1 VILHGLAGDCRAFR
15 GFIGFSHGGRL
26 SRLGSP
32 TSEPFA
38 MSIAPQLR
46 NLNIDLPACPN
57 TLVKLSLL
65 MADENCS
72 TEQLAGLIETDMA
85 LSSAVVRT
93 VNSALFGL
101 LKRVE
106 TVHEGIRYLGMAQVA
121 GLTYEIGLRGAFPPS
136 PILQDIWDKAGVRG
150 LAMSRIARQ
159 LDVDPWL
166 AQTTGLFAEAGRAVL
181 FAYDRQRY
189 VTLEADPSDEALL
202 CAAEIEAFG
211 VSHSA
216 LGAAMVQSWGLS
228 REVADA
234 VRARPNTP
242 SQWTQERPAVQ
253 KLLTIGAAV
262 DALLLNPMRQADPK
276 AVWAELEPVSEQV
289 GLHFQA
295 FQLATM
301 RVCERLNLIT

>member
-1 VILHGLAGDCRAFR
+1 
-15 GFIGFSHGGRL
+15 
-26 SRLGSP
+26 
-32 TSEPFA
+32 

-46 NLNIDLPACPN
+46 NLNIDLPACPS

-72 TEQLAGLIETDMA
+72 TDQLASLIETDMA

-136 PILQDIWDKAGVRG
+136 PLLQNIWDRAGIRG
-150 LAMSRIARQ
+150 LAMGRIARQ

-166 AQTTGLFAEAGRAVL
+166 SHTAGLFAESGRAVL

-189 VTLEADPSDEALL
+189 AALDTDASDEALL

-216 LGAAMVQSWGLS
+216 LGAALCQSWGLS
-228 REVADA
+228 REVSDS
-234 VRARPNTP
+234 VRARPNSA

-262 DALLLNPMRQADPK
+262 DKLLLNPLGNTDPE
-276 AVWAELEPVSEQV
+276 AVWSELEPVAHQV

-301 RVCERLNLIT
+301 RVCERLNIPQSEG

>member
-1 VILHGLAGDCRAFR
+1 
-15 GFIGFSHGGRL
+15 
-26 SRLGSP
+26 
-32 TSEPFA
+32 

-46 NLNIDLPACPN
+46 NLNIDLPACPS

-72 TEQLAGLIETDMA
+72 TDQLASLIETDMA

-136 PILQDIWDKAGVRG
+136 PLLQNIWDRAGIRG
-150 LAMSRIARQ
+150 LAMGRIARQ

-166 AQTTGLFAEAGRAVL
+166 SHTSGLFAESGRAVL

-189 VTLEADPSDEALL
+189 ASLDTDGSDEALL

-216 LGAAMVQSWGLS
+216 LGAALCQSWGLS
-228 REVADA
+228 REVSDS
-234 VRARPNTP
+234 VRARPNSTT
-242 SQWTQERPAVQ
+242 QWTQERPAVQ

-262 DALLLNPMRQADPK
+262 DKLLLNPLGVTDPQ
-276 AVWAELEPVSEQV
+276 AVWAELEPVAHQV

-301 RVCERLNLIT
+301 RVCERLNIPQSEG

>member
-1 VILHGLAGDCRAFR
+1 
-15 GFIGFSHGGRL
+15 
-26 SRLGSP
+26 
-32 TSEPFA
+32 

-46 NLNIDLPACPN
+46 NLNIDLPACPS

-65 MADENCS
+65 MAEEDS
-72 TEQLAGLIETDMA
+72 SIDQLAALIETDMA

-136 PILQDIWDKAGVRG
+136 PLLQKIWDRAGIRG
-150 LAMSRIARQ
+150 LAMGRISRQ
-159 LDVDPWL
+159 LDVDPWQ
-166 AQTTGLFAEAGRAVL
+166 AHTTGLFAETGRAVL
-181 FAYDRQRY
+181 YAYDRQRY
-189 VTLEADPSDEALL
+189 QELNEQSEESQL

-216 LGAAMVQSWGLS
+216 LGAALCQSWGLHRDVS
-228 REVADA
+228 DS
-234 VRARPNTP
+234 VRARSN
-242 SQWTQERPAVQ
+242 SAEQWQQERPAVQ

-262 DALLLNPMRQADPK
+262 DALLLDPARAGDPD
-276 AVWAELEPVSEQV
+276 AVWQELEPVAHQV

-301 RVCERLNLIT
+301 RVCERLNVAQNDA

>member
-1 VILHGLAGDCRAFR
+1 
-15 GFIGFSHGGRL
+15 
-26 SRLGSP
+26 
-32 TSEPFA
+32 

-46 NLNIDLPACPN
+46 NLNIDLPACPH

-65 MADENCS
+65 MADDDS
-72 TEQLAGLIETDMA
+72 SVDQLAGLIETDMA

-106 TVHEGIRYLGMAQVA
+106 TVHEAIRYLGMAQVA

-136 PILQDIWDKAGVRG
+136 PMLQRIWDRAGVRG

-166 AQTTGLFAEAGRAVL
+166 SHTAGLFAESGRAVL
-181 FAYDRQRY
+181 YVYDSARY
-189 VTLEADPSDEALL
+189 SAIEQTEDAEDEALL

-228 REVADA
+228 RDVADT
-234 VRARPNTP
+234 VRSRPHSTA
-242 SQWTQERPAVQ
+242 QWAQERPTVQ
-253 KLLTIGAAV
+253 RLLTIGAAV
-262 DALLLNPMRQADPK
+262 DELLLNPNGARPHE
-276 AVWAELEPVSEQV
+276 AVWAELEPLAAQV

-301 RVCERLNLIT
+301 RVCERLNMQG

>member
-1 VILHGLAGDCRAFR
+1 
-15 GFIGFSHGGRL
+15 
-26 SRLGSP
+26 
-32 TSEPFA
+32 

-46 NLNIDLPACPN
+46 NLNIDLPACPS

-65 MADENCS
+65 MAEEDS
-72 TEQLAGLIETDMA
+72 SIDQLAALIETDMA

-136 PILQDIWDKAGVRG
+136 PLLQQIWDRAGIRG
-150 LAMSRIARQ
+150 LAMGRIARQ
-159 LDVDPWL
+159 LDVDPWQ
-166 AQTTGLFAEAGRAVL
+166 AHTAGLFAETGRAVL
-181 FAYDRQRY
+181 YAYDRQRY
-189 VTLEADPSDEALL
+189 QTLDTEQSDEALL

-216 LGAAMVQSWGLS
+216 LGAALCQSWGLS
-228 REVADA
+228 RDVADS
-234 VRARPNTP
+234 VRARPNTH

-262 DALLLNPMRQADPK
+262 DALLLDPTR
-276 AVWAELEPVSEQV
+276 AVDPDSVWKELEPIAHQV

-301 RVCERLNLIT
+301 RVCERLNLPNGEN

>member
-1 VILHGLAGDCRAFR
+1 
-15 GFIGFSHGGRL
+15 
-26 SRLGSP
+26 
-32 TSEPFA
+32 

-46 NLNIDLPACPN
+46 NLNIDLPACPS

-65 MADENCS
+65 MAEEDS
-72 TEQLAGLIETDMA
+72 SIDQLSAVIETDMA

-136 PILQDIWDKAGVRG
+136 PLLQTIWDRAGIRA

-159 LDVDPWL
+159 LDVDPWR
-166 AQTTGLFAEAGRAVL
+166 AHTSGLFAETGRAVL
-181 FAYDRQRY
+181 YAYDRPRY
-189 VTLEADPSDEALL
+189 QALSDESDESQL

-216 LGAAMVQSWGLS
+216 LGAALCQSWGVHRDVVDS
-228 REVADA
+228 
-234 VRARPNTP
+234 VRARPH
-242 SQWTQERPAVQ
+242 SAIQWKQERPPVQ
-253 KLLTIGAAV
+253 QVLTIGAAV
-262 DALLLNPMRQADPK
+262 DALLINPTTGDNPDE
-276 AVWAELEPVSEQV
+276 VWHELEPLAHEV

-301 RVCERLNLIT
+301 GVCERLNIPPSEAES

>member
-1 VILHGLAGDCRAFR
+1 
-15 GFIGFSHGGRL
+15 
-26 SRLGSP
+26 
-32 TSEPFA
+32 

-46 NLNIDLPACPN
+46 NLNIDLPACPS

-65 MADENCS
+65 MAEENS
-72 TEQLAGLIETDMA
+72 SIDQLSALIETDMA

-136 PILQDIWDKAGVRG
+136 PLLQSIWDRAGIRG
-150 LAMSRIARQ
+150 LAMGRIARQ
-159 LDVDPWL
+159 LDVDPWQ
-166 AQTTGLFAEAGRAVL
+166 AHTAGLFAESGRAVL
-181 FAYDRQRY
+181 YAYDRQRY
-189 VTLEADPSDEALL
+189 ATLDTNQGDEALL

-216 LGAAMVQSWGLS
+216 LGAALCQSWGLS
-228 REVADA
+228 RDIADS
-234 VRARPNTP
+234 VRARPNVP
-242 SQWTQERPAVQ
+242 SQWAQERPPVQ

-262 DALLLNPMRQADPK
+262 DKLLLNPVQASNPD
-276 AVWAELEPVSEQV
+276 AVWQELEPVAHQV

-301 RVCERLNLIT
+301 RVCERLNIPQNEG

>member
-1 VILHGLAGDCRAFR
+1 
-15 GFIGFSHGGRL
+15 
-26 SRLGSP
+26 
-32 TSEPFA
+32 

-46 NLNIDLPACPN
+46 NLNIDLPACPS

-72 TEQLAGLIETDMA
+72 IEQLSALIETDMA

-106 TVHEGIRYLGMAQVA
+106 TVHEGIRYLGMAQVS

-136 PILQDIWDKAGVRG
+136 PLLQSIWDRAGVRG
-150 LAMSRIARQ
+150 LAMGRIARQ
-159 LDVDPWL
+159 LDVDPWP
-166 AQTTGLFAEAGRAVL
+166 AHTAGLFAESGRAVL
-181 FAYDRQRY
+181 YAYDRQRY
-189 VTLEADPSDEALL
+189 AELDSGLSDEALL

-216 LGAAMVQSWGLS
+216 LGAALCQSWGLS
-228 REVADA
+228 REVADS
-234 VRARPNTP
+234 VRARPNSP
-242 SQWTQERPAVQ
+242 SQWTQERPTVQ

-262 DALLLNPMRQADPK
+262 DALLLNPVKADDPH
-276 AVWAELEPVSEQV
+276 AIWQEMEPIAAQV

-301 RVCERLNLIT
+301 RVCERLNISQLEG

>member
-1 VILHGLAGDCRAFR
+1 
-15 GFIGFSHGGRL
+15 
-26 SRLGSP
+26 
-32 TSEPFA
+32 

-46 NLNIDLPACPN
+46 NLNIDLPACPS

-65 MADENCS
+65 MAEETSSID
-72 TEQLAGLIETDMA
+72 QLSALIETDMA

-136 PILQDIWDKAGVRG
+136 PLLQNIWDRAGIRG
-150 LAMSRIARQ
+150 LAMGRIARQ
-159 LDVDPWL
+159 LDVDPWQ
-166 AQTTGLFAEAGRAVL
+166 AHTTGLFAESGRAVL
-181 FAYDRQRY
+181 YAYDRQRY
-189 VTLEADPSDEALL
+189 QALDTEHKDEAKL

-216 LGAAMVQSWGLS
+216 LGAALCQSWGLS
-228 REVADA
+228 RDVADC
-234 VRARPNTP
+234 VRARPIEP
-242 SQWTQERPAVQ
+242 SQWVQERPPVQ

-262 DALLLNPMRQADPK
+262 DKLLLDPTQASDPN
-276 AVWAELEPVSEQV
+276 AVWQELEPVAHQV

-301 RVCERLNLIT
+301 RVCERLNIPQGDGG

>member
-1 VILHGLAGDCRAFR
+1 
-15 GFIGFSHGGRL
+15 
-26 SRLGSP
+26 
-32 TSEPFA
+32 

-46 NLNIDLPACPN
+46 NLNIDLPACPS

-65 MADENCS
+65 MSDENCS
-72 TEQLAGLIETDMA
+72 TDQLAALIETDMA

-136 PILQDIWDKAGVRG
+136 PLLQTIWDRAGVRG
-150 LAMSRIARQ
+150 LAMGRIARQ

-166 AQTTGLFAEAGRAVL
+166 AHTAGLFAESGRAVL
-181 FAYDRQRY
+181 YAYDRQRY
-189 VTLEADPSDEALL
+189 SALEADPSDEALL

-216 LGAAMVQSWGLS
+216 LGGALCQSWGLS
-228 REVADA
+228 REVSDS
-234 VRARPNTP
+234 VRARPNSP
-242 SQWTQERPAVQ
+242 AQWAQERPPVQ

-262 DALLLNPMRQADPK
+262 DRLLLNPLGQADPQT
-276 AVWAELEPVSEQV
+276 VWAELEPVSHQV

-301 RVCERLNLIT
+301 RVCERLNLTQSEV

>member
-1 VILHGLAGDCRAFR
+1 
-15 GFIGFSHGGRL
+15 
-26 SRLGSP
+26 
-32 TSEPFA
+32 

-46 NLNIDLPACPN
+46 NLNIDLPACPS

-72 TEQLAGLIETDMA
+72 TDQLASLIETDMA

-106 TVHEGIRYLGMAQVA
+106 TVHQGIRYLGMAQVA

-136 PILQDIWDKAGVRG
+136 PLLQNIWDRAGIRG
-150 LAMSRIARQ
+150 LAMGRIARQ

-166 AQTTGLFAEAGRAVL
+166 SHTAGLFAESGRAVL

-189 VTLEADPSDEALL
+189 AALDTDGSDEALL

-216 LGAAMVQSWGLS
+216 LGAALCQSWGLS
-228 REVADA
+228 REVSDS
-234 VRARPNTP
+234 VRARPNSAT
-242 SQWTQERPAVQ
+242 QWTQERPAVQ

-262 DALLLNPMRQADPK
+262 DKLLLNPLGNTDPQ
-276 AVWAELEPVSEQV
+276 AVWSELEPVAHQV

-301 RVCERLNLIT
+301 RVCERLNIPQSEG

>member
-1 VILHGLAGDCRAFR
+1 
-15 GFIGFSHGGRL
+15 
-26 SRLGSP
+26 
-32 TSEPFA
+32 

-46 NLNIDLPACPN
+46 NLNIDLPACPS

-65 MADENCS
+65 MAEETSSID
-72 TEQLAGLIETDMA
+72 QLSALIETDMA

-136 PILQDIWDKAGVRG
+136 PLLQNIWDRAGIRG
-150 LAMSRIARQ
+150 LAMGRIARQ
-159 LDVDPWL
+159 LDVDPWQ
-166 AQTTGLFAEAGRAVL
+166 AHTTGLFAESGRAVL
-181 FAYDRQRY
+181 YAYDRQRY
-189 VTLEADPSDEALL
+189 QALDTEHSDEAKL

-216 LGAAMVQSWGLS
+216 LGAALCQSWGLS
-228 REVADA
+228 RDVADC
-234 VRARPNTP
+234 VRARPITP
-242 SQWTQERPAVQ
+242 SQWVQERPPVQ

-262 DALLLNPMRQADPK
+262 DKLLLDPTQASDPN
-276 AVWAELEPVSEQV
+276 AVWQELEPVAHQV

-301 RVCERLNLIT
+301 RVCERLNIPQGDGG

>member
-1 VILHGLAGDCRAFR
+1 
-15 GFIGFSHGGRL
+15 
-26 SRLGSP
+26 
-32 TSEPFA
+32 

-46 NLNIDLPACPN
+46 NLNIDLPACPS

-65 MADENCS
+65 MADENS
-72 TEQLAGLIETDMA
+72 SIDQLAALIETDMA

-106 TVHEGIRYLGMAQVA
+106 SVHEGIRYLGMAQVA

-136 PILQDIWDKAGVRG
+136 PLLQNIWDRAGVRG
-150 LAMSRIARQ
+150 LAMGRIARQ

-166 AQTTGLFAEAGRAVL
+166 AHTTGLFAESGRAVL
-181 FAYDRQRY
+181 YAHDRQRY
-189 VTLEADPSDEALL
+189 TELDASHRDEALL

-216 LGAAMVQSWGLS
+216 LGAALCQSWGLS
-228 REVADA
+228 RDVADT
-234 VRARPNTP
+234 VRARPNTR
-242 SQWTQERPAVQ
+242 SEWTQERPPVQ

-262 DALLLNPMRQADPK
+262 DALLLDPTGQADPDS
-276 AVWAELEPVSEQV
+276 VWAELEPVSHQV

-301 RVCERLNLIT
+301 RVCERLNLSQIGSGTT

>member
-1 VILHGLAGDCRAFR
+1 M
-15 GFIGFSHGGRL
+15 
-26 SRLGSP
+26 
-32 TSEPFA
+32 T
-38 MSIAPQLR
+38 IAPQLR
-46 NLNIDLPACPN
+46 NLNIDLPACPS

-65 MADENCS
+65 MAEEDS
-72 TEQLAGLIETDMA
+72 SIDQLAALIETDMA

-136 PILQDIWDKAGVRG
+136 PLLQQIWDRAGVRG
-150 LAMSRIARQ
+150 LAMGRIARQ
-159 LDVDPWL
+159 LDVDPWH
-166 AQTTGLFAEAGRAVL
+166 AHTAGLFAESGRAVL
-181 FAYDRQRY
+181 YAYDRQRY
-189 VTLEADPSDEALL
+189 AALDADTTDEALL

-216 LGAAMVQSWGLS
+216 LGAALCQSWGLS
-228 REVADA
+228 RDIADS
-234 VRARPNTP
+234 VRARPNVP
-242 SQWTQERPAVQ
+242 SQWAQERPGVQ

-262 DALLLNPMRQADPK
+262 DRLLLNPTAADE
-276 AVWAELEPVSEQV
+276 ADAIWQTLEPVAHQV

-301 RVCERLNLIT
+301 RVCERLNLPASDNP

>member
-1 VILHGLAGDCRAFR
+1 
-15 GFIGFSHGGRL
+15 
-26 SRLGSP
+26 
-32 TSEPFA
+32 
-38 MSIAPQLR
+38 MSISPQLR
-46 NLNIDLPACPN
+46 NLNIDLPACPS

-72 TEQLAGLIETDMA
+72 TDQLAALIETDMA

-106 TVHEGIRYLGMAQVA
+106 TVHDGIRYLGMAQVA

-136 PILQDIWDKAGVRG
+136 PLLQSIWDRAGVRG
-150 LAMSRIARQ
+150 LAMGRIARQ

-166 AQTTGLFAEAGRAVL
+166 AHTTGLFAESGRAVL
-181 FAYDRQRY
+181 YAYDRQRY
-189 VTLEADPSDEALL
+189 AALEGNPADESML

-216 LGAAMVQSWGLS
+216 LGGALCQSWGLS
-228 REVADA
+228 REVSDS
-234 VRARPNTP
+234 VRARPNSPT
-242 SQWTQERPAVQ
+242 QWAQERPAVQ
-253 KLLTIGAAV
+253 KLLTISAAV
-262 DALLLNPMRQADPK
+262 DALLLNPVRSSDP
-276 AVWAELEPVSEQV
+276 ASVWAELEPVAHQV

-301 RVCERLNLIT
+301 RVCERLNIGQNEG

>member
-1 VILHGLAGDCRAFR
+1 
-15 GFIGFSHGGRL
+15 
-26 SRLGSP
+26 
-32 TSEPFA
+32 

-46 NLNIDLPACPN
+46 NLNIDLPACPS

-65 MADENCS
+65 MAEEDS
-72 TEQLAGLIETDMA
+72 SIDQLAALIETDMA

-136 PILQDIWDKAGVRG
+136 PLLQNIWDRAGVRG
-150 LAMSRIARQ
+150 LAMGRIARQ
-159 LDVDPWL
+159 LDVDPWQ
-166 AQTTGLFAEAGRAVL
+166 AHTAGLFAESGRAVL
-181 FAYDRQRY
+181 YAYDRQRY
-189 VTLEADPSDEALL
+189 AELDKAHNDDGLL

-216 LGAAMVQSWGLS
+216 LGAALCQSWGLS
-228 REVADA
+228 RDVADS
-234 VRARPNTP
+234 VRARPNAP
-242 SQWTQERPAVQ
+242 EQWSQERPPAQ

-262 DALLLNPMRQADPK
+262 DKLLLDPTK
-276 AVWAELEPVSEQV
+276 ASDPNAVWAELEPVAHQV

-301 RVCERLNLIT
+301 RVCERLNLAQSEG

>member
-1 VILHGLAGDCRAFR
+1 
-15 GFIGFSHGGRL
+15 
-26 SRLGSP
+26 
-32 TSEPFA
+32 

-46 NLNIDLPACPN
+46 NLNIDLPACPS

-65 MADENCS
+65 MADEDCS
-72 TEQLAGLIETDMA
+72 VDQLAALIETDMA

-136 PILQDIWDKAGVRG
+136 PLLQSIWDRAGVRG
-150 LAMSRIARQ
+150 LAMGRIARQ

-166 AQTTGLFAEAGRAVL
+166 AHTTGLFAESGRAVL
-181 FAYDRQRY
+181 YAHDRQRY
-189 VTLEADPSDEALL
+189 AELESTHDDEALV

-216 LGAAMVQSWGLS
+216 LGAALCQSWGLS
-228 REVADA
+228 RDVADS
-234 VRARPNTP
+234 VRARPNAP
-242 SQWTQERPAVQ
+242 SQWVQERETVR

-262 DALLLNPMRQADPK
+262 DALLLNAAQASDPH
-276 AVWAELEPVSEQV
+276 AVWQSLEPLAHQV

-301 RVCERLNLIT
+301 RVCERLNLTRNEG

>member
-1 VILHGLAGDCRAFR
+1 M
-15 GFIGFSHGGRL
+15 
-26 SRLGSP
+26 
-32 TSEPFA
+32 T
-38 MSIAPQLR
+38 IAPQLR
-46 NLNIDLPACPN
+46 NLNIDLPACPS

-65 MADENCS
+65 MAEEDCS
-72 TEQLAGLIETDMA
+72 IDQLSALIETDMA

-136 PILQDIWDKAGVRG
+136 PLLQSIWDRAGIRG
-150 LAMSRIARQ
+150 LAMGRIARQ
-159 LDVDPWL
+159 LDVDPWH
-166 AQTTGLFAEAGRAVL
+166 AHTAGLFAESGRAVL
-181 FAYDRQRY
+181 YAYDRQRY
-189 VTLEADPSDEALL
+189 STLDANVTDESLL

-216 LGAAMVQSWGLS
+216 LGAALCQSWGLS
-228 REVADA
+228 RDIADS
-234 VRARPNTP
+234 VRARPNAP
-242 SQWTQERPAVQ
+242 SQWTQERTGVQ

-262 DALLLNPMRQADPK
+262 DKLLLAPPTTADAN
-276 AVWAELEPVSEQV
+276 AVWQELEPVANQV

-295 FQLATM
+295 FQLATT
-301 RVCERLNLIT
+301 RVCERLNLPQDGN

>member
-1 VILHGLAGDCRAFR
+1 
-15 GFIGFSHGGRL
+15 
-26 SRLGSP
+26 
-32 TSEPFA
+32 

-46 NLNIDLPACPN
+46 NLNIDLPACPS

-65 MADENCS
+65 MAEEDS
-72 TEQLAGLIETDMA
+72 SIDQLAALIETDMA

-136 PILQDIWDKAGVRG
+136 PLLQKIWDRAGIRG
-150 LAMSRIARQ
+150 LAMGRIARQ
-159 LDVDPWL
+159 LDVDPWQ
-166 AQTTGLFAEAGRAVL
+166 AHTAGLFAETGRAVL
-181 FAYDRQRY
+181 YAYDRQRY
-189 VTLEADPSDEALL
+189 QELNDQSDESLL

-216 LGAAMVQSWGLS
+216 LGAALCQSWGLHRDVS
-228 REVADA
+228 DS
-234 VRARPNTP
+234 VRARPNSP
-242 SQWTQERPAVQ
+242 EQWPQERPAVQ

-262 DALLLNPMRQADPK
+262 DALLLNPTSGDNPDE
-276 AVWAELEPVSEQV
+276 VWHELEPVAHQV

-301 RVCERLNLIT
+301 RVCERLNIPQGDA

>member
-1 VILHGLAGDCRAFR
+1 
-15 GFIGFSHGGRL
+15 
-26 SRLGSP
+26 
-32 TSEPFA
+32 
-38 MSIAPQLR
+38 MSISPQLR
-46 NLNIDLPACPN
+46 NLNIDLPACPS

-72 TEQLAGLIETDMA
+72 TDQLASLIETDMA

-136 PILQDIWDKAGVRG
+136 PLLQNIWDRAGIRG
-150 LAMSRIARQ
+150 LAMGRIARQ

-166 AQTTGLFAEAGRAVL
+166 SHTAGLFAESGRAVL

-189 VTLEADPSDEALL
+189 AALEADGSDEALL

-216 LGAAMVQSWGLS
+216 LGAALCQSWGLS
-228 REVADA
+228 REVSDS
-234 VRARPNTP
+234 VRARPNSA
-242 SQWTQERPAVQ
+242 SQWSQERPAVQ

-262 DALLLNPMRQADPK
+262 DKLLLNPLGSTDPQ
-276 AVWAELEPVSEQV
+276 AVWAELEPVSHQV

-301 RVCERLNLIT
+301 RVCERLNIPQSEG

>member
-1 VILHGLAGDCRAFR
+1 
-15 GFIGFSHGGRL
+15 
-26 SRLGSP
+26 
-32 TSEPFA
+32 
-38 MSIAPQLR
+38 MSISPQLR
-46 NLNIDLPACPN
+46 NLNIDLPACPS

-72 TEQLAGLIETDMA
+72 TDQLASLIETDMA

-136 PILQDIWDKAGVRG
+136 PLLQNIWDRAGIRG
-150 LAMSRIARQ
+150 LAMGRIARQ

-166 AQTTGLFAEAGRAVL
+166 SHTAGLFAESGRAVL

-189 VTLEADPSDEALL
+189 AALEADGSDEAML

-216 LGAAMVQSWGLS
+216 LGAALCQSWGLS
-228 REVADA
+228 REVSDS
-234 VRARPNTP
+234 VRARPNSA

-262 DALLLNPMRQADPK
+262 DKLLLNPIGNADPQ
-276 AVWAELEPVSEQV
+276 AVWAELEPVAHQV

-301 RVCERLNLIT
+301 RVCERLNIPQSEG

>member
-1 VILHGLAGDCRAFR
+1 
-15 GFIGFSHGGRL
+15 
-26 SRLGSP
+26 
-32 TSEPFA
+32 
-38 MSIAPQLR
+38 MSISPQLR

-65 MADENCS
+65 MADEHCS
-72 TEQLAGLIETDMA
+72 TEQLAAVIENDMA
-85 LSSAVVRT
+85 LGAAVVRT

-121 GLTYEIGLRGAFPPS
+121 GLTYEIGLRGAFPSS
-136 PILQDIWDKAGVRG
+136 PLLQTIWDNASVRS

-159 LDVDPWL
+159 LDVDPWQ
-166 AQTTGLFAEAGRAVL
+166 AQTAGLFAEAGRAVL

-189 VTLEADPSDEALL
+189 TTLETDSGDESML

-216 LGAAMVQSWGLS
+216 LGGAMVQSWGLS

-234 VRARPNTP
+234 VRCRPNAP
-242 SQWTQERPAVQ
+242 EMWTHERSPVQ
-253 KLLTIGAAV
+253 KLLAIGSAV
-262 DALLLNPMRQADPK
+262 DALLINPTRQNDVS
-276 AVWAELEPVSEQV
+276 AVWAELEPVASQV

-301 RVCERLNLIT
+301 RVCERLNLQG